1 MTHTWHDLPYT
12 YEDNQ
17 NPTTLNCVIE
27 IPKNS
32 KAKYEIDKETGMLVL
47 DRVLASP
54 MNYPLNYG
62 FIPRTYCDDGDALDA
77 LVLTQVTLQPLC
89 MLNITPIGVMHMI
102 DGGEADDK
110 IIAVASDDPQYRH
123 IKDISEL
130 PTQLL
135 DEIRVFFE
143 DYKKLEKKEVS
154 VSGYKDSTTARQ
166 IIDQSIID
174 YKNKFQ

>member
-12 YEDNQ
+12 NEDTQ
-17 NPTTLNCVIE
+17 NPHTLNCVIE
-27 IPKNS
+27 IPQHS

-47 DRVLASP
+47 DRVLSTP
-54 MNYPLNYG
+54 MSYPLNYG
-62 FIPRTYCDDGDALDA
+62 FIPRTYCEDGDALDV
-77 LVLTQVTLQPLC
+77 LVLTQVKLQPLC

-110 IIAVASDDPQYRH
+110 ILAVASDDPQYRH
-123 IKDISEL
+123 IADISEL
-130 PTQLL
+130 PSQLL

-154 VSGYKDSTTARQ
+154 VSGFKDSKTAKK
-166 IIDQSIID
+166 IIEQSIID
-174 YKNKFQ
+174 YKNKFN